1 MATNQKKADAKE
13 AEVVKPAKAKKV
25 STKDIK
31 KDVKAVSKSISH
43 AAQDLRALS
52 EAELHNALATAKADL
67 VEAQKMLHANEL
79 PSAHVIRKSKK
90 LIARIHTVLTE
101 VTNSKEEK

>member
-1 MATNQKKADAKE
+1 MAINQKKVDAKE
-13 AEVVKPAKAKKV
+13 AEVVKPTKAKKV

-31 KDVKAVSKSISH
+31 KDVKAVSKSVSQ
-43 AAQDLRALS
+43 AANDLRALT

-90 LIARIHTVLTE
+90 LIARIHTILTE

>member
-1 MATNQKKADAKE
+1 MATTKKTAATEAK
-13 AEVVKPAKAKKV
+13 VVKSTKTTKV

-31 KDVKAVSKSISH
+31 KDAKKVATSLAH
-43 AAQDLRALS
+43 AARDLRALT
-52 EAELHNALATAKADL
+52 EAELHAALATAKADL
-67 VEAQKMLHANEL
+67 IEAQKMLRANEL
-79 PSAHVIRKSKK
+79 PSAHVVKRSKK

>member
-1 MATNQKKADAKE
+1 MATTKKTTKE
-13 AEVVKPAKAKKV
+13 AEVVKTKAKKV

-31 KDVKAVSKSISH
+31 KDVKAVGKSI
-43 AAQDLRALS
+43 ANTTKDLRALG

>member
-1 MATNQKKADAKE
+1 MATTKKTTAKE
-13 AEVVKPAKAKKV
+13 AEVVKSTRAKKV

-31 KDVKAVSKSISH
+31 KDAKAVATSVAH
-43 AAQDLRALS
+43 AAKDLRALG
-52 EAELHNALATAKADL
+52 EAELHHALATAKADL